1 MSENTL
7 SKLPQE
13 TKPRTRIAMM
23 EFIKAYQRS
32 ENVAEVAKTLGLK
45 EASVA
50 ARASKYRSGELNE
63 DGTWAVKPIAL
74 KKFER
79 KGGAGVKIDADA
91 ANKLIAELGNSN
103 VEVEV
108 AKLQADRLAR
118 IAKAE
123 AKATTE

>member
-1 MSENTL
+1 MSENL
-7 SKLPQE
+7 RQLPAE
-13 TKPRTRIAMM
+13 TTPRTRIAMM
-23 EFIKAYQRS
+23 EFIKVYQGS
-32 ENVAEVAKTLGLK
+32 KNAAEVAKTLGLK

-50 ARASKYRSGELNE
+50 ARASKYRNGELNE
-63 DGTWAVKPIAL
+63 DGTWAIKPIAL

-103 VEVEV
+103 VEAEV
-108 AKLQADRLAR
+108 AKLQRAKMAR

-123 AKATTE
+123 AKAATE